1 MKFTS
6 LSLVAAALVSSTTS
20 AFMLQQTPTSST
32 SSITALEAG
41 RRPFISGNWKL
52 NPQTRQEA
60 IDLANGISSA
70 VTSDSP
76 DSDVA
81 LFVPYVFIET
91 AMDAVNGKIQIGAE
105 VCDMKN
111 KNAIHGL
118 QWVVVIRTDPYLC
131 VNLDDSWMIY

>member
-1 MKFTS
+1 
-6 LSLVAAALVSSTTS
+6 
-20 AFMLQQTPTSST
+20 MLQSPTSS
-32 SSITALEAG
+32 STALEAG

-60 IDLANGISSA
+60 IDLANGIASA

-91 AMDAVNGKIQIGAE
+91 AMESVDGKIQIGAE
-105 VCDMKN
+105 V
-111 KNAIHGL
+111 G
-118 QWVVVIRTDPYLC
+118 WFR
-131 VNLDDSWMIY
+131 WMIYLLRCIECCGR